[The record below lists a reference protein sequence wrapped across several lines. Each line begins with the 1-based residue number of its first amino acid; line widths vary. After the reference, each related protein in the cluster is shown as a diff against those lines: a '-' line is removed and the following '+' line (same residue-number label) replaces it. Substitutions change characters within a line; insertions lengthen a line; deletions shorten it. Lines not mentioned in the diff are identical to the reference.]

1 MIGFDP
7 LRGLSAYQGALL
19 SLHGAE
25 DYLPL
30 YGPAIIERTGGE
42 RAEYHVLKGADHIFN
57 VFDEGKTYGD
67 RVLELSLEWLVSTLN
82 PQ

>member
-1 MIGFDP
+1 
-7 LRGLSAYQGALL
+7 
-19 SLHGAE
+19 
-25 DYLPL
+25 
-30 YGPAIIERTGGE
+30 
-42 RAEYHVLKGADHIFN
+42 EYHVLKGADHIFN